1 MMFTIVARRMILVEQ
16 LPLLQIPETIHERRM
31 EDPIMTTPLIIRT
44 GLPSHDGDRKAFE
57 EITSI

>member
-1 MMFTIVARRMILVEQ
+1 MVTGYGFVRL
-16 LPLLQIPETIHERRM
+16 
-31 EDPIMTTPLIIRT
+31 EDPQMTTPLIIRI